1 MAVPETFKAAVVPSA
16 GAQHTVENRSL
27 PALAAGEV
35 AIKITATAIN
45 PVGT

>member
-1 MAVPETFKAAVVPSA
+1 MPVPETFKAALVPSP
-16 GAQHTVENRSL
+16 GAQHTVGNRSL
-27 PALAAGEV
+27 PTLAAGEV